1 MQSEKNCAE
10 SQHRLC
16 LEYEILTK
24 NYNQRRVG
32 INKSISCVKKK
43 NSSHNFRC
51 ILYEYH
57 ITPWLSFIKLFSC
70 LIKYMGWKW
79 EHFHVT
85 PVKITNS
92 VCMPPKLPLSW
103 VSDFFLF
110 TLLTSNNMISLAIW
124 CKKEVNFSK
133 TANCTFLTG
142 LCNSVVFE
150 KFTFAY

>member
-43 NSSHNFRC
+43 TVHITSG
-51 ILYEYH
+51 EYH
-57 ITPWLSFIKLFSC
+57 IAPWLSFIKLFSC
-70 LIKYMGWKW
+70 LIKYIGWKW
-79 EHFHVT
+79 VHFHVT
-85 PVKITNS
+85 PVQITNS

-103 VSDFFLF
+103 VSVIFFLF
-110 TLLTSNNMISLAIW
+110 TLLTSNNMISLTIW

-133 TANCTFLTG
+133 TANCSFLTG

-150 KFTFAY
+150 KFTCAY